1 MKNSMLSLALPLIL
15 CVIVPPA
22 ASAQSL
28 SSALGATKLDG
39 LKNFSDCMDQVHG
52 KRENLIGERMAAKLA
67 ISTSLTP
74 QERDIWAAD
83 VNALRQVTP
92 SRPFQAPDP
101 TNPQHY
107 MLGLTD
113 QEQVSI
119 NSMYSRFT
127 QEVNLKCER
136 LYGGMTRYS
145 PGVDQ
150 SGQVRYEQGLKDQM
164 KAPVDI
170 STIPVTPLP
179 SPFPKSRAEMQ
190 AERRAANQARQQAM
204 AQTQANC
211 IDSTKG
217 LRLSLV
223 ADKMQQRLDSSK
235 GLSAKER
242 SDFQADIQAARDAA
256 AKKLD
261 YAPPVDPRN
270 PNRALMRL
278 TSQDQMDINTQ
289 YSQQLISLMQNCA
302 HSNYPSRS
310 AAQ

>member
-1 MKNSMLSLALPLIL
+1 MIKNWFLSFVLPAILLAPQRS
-15 CVIVPPA
+15 
-22 ASAQSL
+22 SAQSL
-28 SSALGATKLDG
+28 SSALGAPKLDG

-52 KRENLIGERMAAKLA
+52 KRENLIGERMEAKLA
-67 ISTSLTP
+67 VSTSLTP

-83 VNALRQVTP
+83 IKALRQVTP
-92 SRPFQAPDP
+92 TRPYQPPDAS
-101 TNPQHY
+101 NPQHY

-127 QEVNLKCER
+127 QEVNLKCEH

-164 KAPVDI
+164 KAPIDI

-179 SPFPKSRAEMQ
+179 SPFPKSRAQMQ
-190 AERRAANQARQQAM
+190 EERRAANRARQQAM
-204 AQTQANC
+204 AQTESNC

-217 LRLSLV
+217 LRLSLM
-223 ADKMQQRLDSSK
+223 ADKMQQRLDNSK

-242 SDFQADIQAARDAA
+242 ADFQADIQATRDAA

-261 YAPPVDPRN
+261 YAPPVDPKN

-278 TSQDQMDINTQ
+278 TTQDQMDLNTEF
-289 YSQQLISLMQNCA
+289 SQQLISRMQNCA
-302 HSNYPSRS
+302 HNSALSRTPTP
-310 AAQ
+310 